1 MGLGA
6 QFSKCDPGCHNGLR
20 LPLTST
26 ARPGEGNRMITDGP
40 TRHPSAGKRVLLL
53 WASPTTTNLG
63 VRALREGTAALVERV
78 SPNATILSQNYGE
91 GEAPVNICMGRSLL
105 REFILNSK
113 GLRSWIKGFDL
124 VVDTR
129 AGDSFADIYG
139 LRRLRQMCT
148 MGEFVKA
155 CGVPLV
161 LGPQTIGPFHTR
173 AGTALGMWT
182 LRRADTVMARDSV
195 SADLSARLGREVDAL
210 TTDVVFALEQPQPKG
225 SADVL
230 LNVSGLLWNSDAHGP
245 ADKYRRSIRTLIRE
259 IRTRGRDV
267 TLLSHVLDSKLA
279 DNDEPTARML
289 QTEFGLDHVV
299 PTSLDDM
306 RAVAKGA
313 NLLIGS
319 RMHACLNSLSVG
331 TPSIPLAYSRKFAPL
346 LGDLGW
352 DHVVDLKT
360 SAFPAGEVLEIID
373 AESDLRPQV
382 AILRSKADGL
392 LSNAEAALR
401 QYL

>member
-1 MGLGA
+1 M
-6 QFSKCDPGCHNGLR
+6 
-20 LPLTST
+20 
-26 ARPGEGNRMITDGP
+26 
-40 TRHPSAGKRVLLL
+40 LLL

-91 GEAPVNICMGRSLL
+91 GESPVNICMGRSLL
-105 REFILNSK
+105 RELVLDSK
-113 GLRSWIKGFDL
+113 GLRGWVRSFDL

-148 MGEFVKA
+148 MAEFVKA
-155 CGVPLV
+155 CGVPLA
-161 LGPQTIGPFHTR
+161 LGPQTIGPFNTR
-173 AGTALGMWT
+173 LGAAMSTWS
-182 LRRADTVMARDSV
+182 LRRADKVMARDTV
-195 SADLSARLGREVDAL
+195 SAATAARLGREVDVL
-210 TTDVVFALEQPQPKG
+210 TTDVVFALGQPQSKG

-245 ADKYRRSIRTLIRE
+245 ADAYRRSIRTLIRE
-259 IRTRGRDV
+259 LRNRGRDV
-267 TLLSHVLDSKLA
+267 TLLSHVLDSNLA
-279 DNDEPTARML
+279 DNDEPTARKL
-289 QTEFGLDHVV
+289 EAEFGLVHIA
-299 PTSLDDM
+299 PSSLNDM

-352 DHVVDLKT
+352 DHVVDLNT
-360 SAFPAGEVLEIID
+360 SARPTEQVLEIMD
-373 AESDLRPQV
+373 AEADLRPQV
-382 AILRSKADGL
+382 ATLRSRADKL

-401 QYL
+401 EYL